1 MLPLPKGLGNRVVS
15 VRRETVSFRIK
26 FKIYQTTLISVLIKI
41 IQSNKYFEKNLFRCL
56 QTRVIYAHLLLNF
69 YKEIKTQFVCAC
81 LLRRLLAVY
90 RILCLILTTDFRLI
104 ELNSTKFV
112 CSFHW
117 KNATRTF

>member
-56 QTRVIYAHLLLNF
+56 QTRVIYAHLLLKF

-81 LLRRLLAVY
+81 
-90 RILCLILTTDFRLI
+90 ILIKLG
-104 ELNSTKFV
+104 S
-112 CSFHW
+112 
-117 KNATRTF
+117 